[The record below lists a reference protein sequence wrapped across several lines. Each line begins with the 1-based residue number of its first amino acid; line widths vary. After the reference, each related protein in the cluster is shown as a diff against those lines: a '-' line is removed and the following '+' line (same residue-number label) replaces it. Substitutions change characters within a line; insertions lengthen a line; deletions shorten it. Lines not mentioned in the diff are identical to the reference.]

1 MSKALSFRKSSSRAA
16 KFAAVAALTLGL
28 VATVS
33 PAAQAASL
41 GAAGSKG
48 LKHNVLT
55 VSNGTRYVQI
65 DGRTVDFRT
74 VVRDLAWSPDGS
86 KAVFIDGASNLVIS
100 DPDGSNRVTVAK
112 NPGGQ
117 NWNHPTWHS
126 VPAIPAAGVPARNS
140 IVFVARK
147 NGVSQLKTV
156 PAAAGQGQPADL
168 SVWGDGDGDLLPQ
181 TGNIWPNASSKTGTS
196 VFANVDNGT
205 VYIRDENLRSQT
217 DELAKGS
224 EPAVSPD
231 GEDVVFVRS
240 VQGHDHLFVQGRGD
254 KTAKD
259 LTPKATTNYTEPT
272 FSPDGRTIAAR
283 TPKGIVTLPVS
294 GAAKPVVVTSRVGLP
309 AYRG

>member
-65 DGRTVDFRT
+65 DGKTVDFRT
-74 VVRDLAWSPDGS
+74 VVRDLAWSPDGN
-86 KAVFIDGASNLVIS
+86 KAVFIDGAGNLVVS
-100 DPDGSNRVTVAK
+100 DADGGNRVTVAK

-117 NWNHPTWHS
+117 NWNHPTWQ
-126 VPAIPAAGVPARNS
+126 AIPGYAEAELPARNN

-147 NGVSQLKTV
+147 NGVSRLETI
-156 PAAAGQGQPADL
+156 PATAVQGQPTEK
-168 SVWGDGDGDLLPQ
+168 SVSGGVDAPVLPE
-181 TGNIWPNASSKTGTS
+181 TGNIWPNAASKKGTA
-196 VFANVDNGT
+196 VYANADNGT
-205 VYIRDENLRSQT
+205 VYIHDDYLRSQSG
-217 DELAKGS
+217 ELTKGS
-224 EPAVSPD
+224 QPALSPD

-240 VQGHDHLFVQGRGD
+240 VQGHDHLFVQGLDD

-259 LTPKATTNYTEPT
+259 LTPKATTDYTQPT

-294 GAAKPVVVTSRVGLP
+294 GAAKPTVVTSRVGLP

>member
-16 KFAAVAALTLGL
+16 KFAAAAALTLGL

-41 GAAGSKG
+41 GAAGAKG

-65 DGRTVDFRT
+65 DGKTVDFRT
-74 VVRDLAWSPDGS
+74 VVRDLTWSPDGN
-86 KAVFIDGASNLVIS
+86 KAVFIDGSGNLVVS
-100 DPDGSNRVTVAK
+100 DADGSNRVTVAK

-117 NWNHPTWHS
+117 NWNHPTWHAVAA
-126 VPAIPAAGVPARNS
+126 VPEAESPARNS

-156 PAAAGQGQPADL
+156 PAAAVQGQPTDL
-168 SVWGDGDGDLLPQ
+168 SVWSGEDNPLPQ

-205 VYIRDENLRSQT
+205 VYIRDEVLRSQT
-217 DELAKGS
+217 DVLTKGS
-224 EPAVSPD
+224 QPAVSPD

-240 VQGHDHLFVQGRGD
+240 VQGHDHLFVQGVDD

-259 LTPKATTNYTEPT
+259 LTPKATTDYTQPT

-294 GAAKPVVVTSRVGLP
+294 GAAKPTVVTSRVGLP

>member
-16 KFAAVAALTLGL
+16 KFAAVAALSLAL
-28 VATVS
+28 AATVS

-41 GAAGSKG
+41 GASGAKG
-48 LKHNVLT
+48 LKHKVLT

-65 DGRTVDFRT
+65 DGKTVDFRT
-74 VVRDLAWSPDGS
+74 VVRDLAWSPDGN
-86 KAVFIDGASNLVIS
+86 KAVFVDGSSNLVVS
-100 DPDGSNRVTVAK
+100 DADGSNRVVVAK

-117 NWNHPTWHS
+117 NWNHPTWKS
-126 VPAIPAAGVPARNS
+126 VPAVPSADVPARDS
-140 IVFVARK
+140 IVFVART
-147 NGVSQLKTV
+147 NGVSRLKTV
-156 PAAAGQGQPADL
+156 PASAVQGQPADL
-168 SVWGDGDGDLLPQ
+168 GVWGGDGALPQ
-181 TGNIWPNASSKTGTS
+181 TGNIWPNSGGKTGTT

-205 VYIRDENLRSQT
+205 VYIRDEVLRSQT
-217 DELAKGS
+217 DEVAKGS
-224 EPAVSPD
+224 EPALSPD

-240 VQGHDHLFVQGRGD
+240 VKGHDHLFVKRQGD
-254 KTAKD
+254 KAPKD
-259 LTPKATTNYTEPT
+259 LTPNATTDYTEPT

>member
-16 KFAAVAALTLGL
+16 KFAAVAALTLAL
-28 VATVS
+28 AATVS

-41 GAAGSKG
+41 GASGSKG

-65 DGRTVDFRT
+65 DGKSVDFRT
-74 VVRDLAWSPDGS
+74 VVRDLAWSPDGN
-86 KAVFIDGASNLVIS
+86 KAVFIDGSSNLVVS
-100 DPDGSNRVTVAK
+100 DADGGNRVTVAK

-117 NWNHPTWHS
+117 NWNHPTWKS
-126 VPAIPAAGVPARNS
+126 TPAVPEAGVPATNS

-147 NGVSQLKTV
+147 SGVSRLKTV
-156 PAAAGQGQPADL
+156 PASAVQGQPADL
-168 SVWGDGDGDLLPQ
+168 SVSGSDGALVPQ
-181 TGNIWPNASSKTGTS
+181 TGNIWPNAGNRTGTT
-196 VFANVDNGT
+196 VFANADNGT
-205 VYIRDENLRSQT
+205 VYIRDEVLRSQT

-224 EPAVSPD
+224 QPALSPD

-240 VQGHDHLFVQGRGD
+240 VKGHDHLFVKSQGD
-254 KTAKD
+254 KAAPKD
-259 LTPKATTNYTEPT
+259 LTPNATTDYTQPT

>member
-16 KFAAVAALTLGL
+16 KFAAVAALSLAL
-28 VATVS
+28 AATVS

-41 GAAGSKG
+41 GASGSKG

-65 DGRTVDFRT
+65 DGKTVDFRT
-74 VVRDLAWSPDGS
+74 VVRDLAWSPDGN
-86 KAVFIDGASNLVIS
+86 KAVFVDGSSNLVVS
-100 DPDGSNRVTVAK
+100 DADGSNRVTVAK

-117 NWNHPTWHS
+117 NWNHPTWQAIAA
-126 VPAIPAAGVPARNS
+126 VPEAESPARNS
-140 IVFVARK
+140 IVFVART
-147 NGVSQLKTV
+147 NGVSRLLSIPVTAVQGEPRELHPRPARARP
-156 PAAAGQGQPADL
+156 PAADGQHLAELGRQERRHRLRQHRRRHRLHPGQLPALADQRGDQGLPAGG
-168 SVWGDGDGDLLPQ
+168 LP
-181 TGNIWPNASSKTGTS
+181 G
-196 VFANVDNGT
+196 
-205 VYIRDENLRSQT
+205 
-217 DELAKGS
+217 
-224 EPAVSPD
+224 

-240 VQGHDHLFVQGRGD
+240 VKGHDHLFVKARGA
-254 KTAKD
+254 KAPKD
-259 LTPKATTNYTEPT
+259 LTPNATTDYTQPT

>member
-33 PAAQAASL
+33 PAAQAASR

-65 DGRTVDFRT
+65 DGKTVDFRT
-74 VVRDLAWSPDGS
+74 VVRDLAWSPDGN
-86 KAVFIDGASNLVIS
+86 KAVFIDGASNLVVS
-100 DPDGSNRVTVAK
+100 DADGGNRVTVAK

-117 NWNHPTWHS
+117 NWNHPTWQS
-126 VPAIPAAGVPARNS
+126 VPAVPEAGAPARNN
-140 IVFVARK
+140 IVFVART
-147 NGVSQLKTV
+147 NGVSRLKTV
-156 PAAAGQGQPADL
+156 PASAVQGQPADL
-168 SVWGDGDGDLLPQ
+168 SVWGGPDGGLLPQ
-181 TGNIWPNASSKTGTS
+181 TGNIWPNAGGRTGTT

-205 VYIRDENLRSQT
+205 VYIRDEVLRSQT

-224 EPAVSPD
+224 QPALSPD

-240 VQGHDHLFVQGRGD
+240 VKGHDHLFVKGQGD
-254 KTAKD
+254 KAPKD
-259 LTPKATTNYTEPT
+259 LTPNATTDYTQPT

-294 GAAKPVVVTSRVGLP
+294 GATKPVVVTSRVGLP

>member
-1 MSKALSFRKSSSRAA
+1 MSKALSFRKSSFRAA

-41 GAAGSKG
+41 GASGTKG

-65 DGRTVDFRT
+65 DGKTVDFRT
-74 VVRDLAWSPDGS
+74 VVRDLAWSPDGN
-86 KAVFIDGASNLVIS
+86 KAVFIDGAGNLVLS
-100 DPDGSNRVTVAK
+100 DADGSNRVTVAK

-117 NWNHPTWHS
+117 NWNHPTWQ
-126 VPAIPAAGVPARNS
+126 AIPGYAEAELPARNN

-147 NGVSQLKTV
+147 NGVSRLETI
-156 PAAAGQGQPADL
+156 PATAVQGQPTEL
-168 SVWGDGDGDLLPQ
+168 SVSGGVDAPALPE
-181 TGNIWPNASSKTGTS
+181 TGNIWPNASSKAGTA
-196 VFANVDNGT
+196 VYANADNGT
-205 VYIRDENLRSQT
+205 VYIHDDYLRSQSDVLT
-217 DELAKGS
+217 KGS
-224 EPAVSPD
+224 QPALSPD

-240 VQGHDHLFVQGRGD
+240 VQGHDHLFVQGLGD

-259 LTPKATTNYTEPT
+259 LTPKATTDYTQPT

>member
-16 KFAAVAALTLGL
+16 KFAAVAALSLAL
-28 VATVS
+28 AATVS

-41 GAAGSKG
+41 GASGAKG

-65 DGRTVDFRT
+65 DGKTVDFRT
-74 VVRDLAWSPDGS
+74 VVRDLAWSPDGN
-86 KAVFIDGASNLVIS
+86 KAVFVDGSSNLVVS
-100 DPDGSNRVTVAK
+100 DADGSNRVTVAK

-117 NWNHPTWHS
+117 NWNHPTWNW
-126 VPAIPAAGVPARNS
+126 VPAVPGTDIPARNS
-140 IVFVARK
+140 IVFVART
-147 NGVSQLKTV
+147 NGVSRLKTV
-156 PAAAGQGQPADL
+156 PASAVQGQPADL
-168 SVWGDGDGDLLPQ
+168 SVWGGEDDFPPQ
-181 TGNIWPNASSKTGTS
+181 TGNIWPNASSKTGAS
-196 VFANVDNGT
+196 VFANTGNGT

-217 DELAKGS
+217 DEVAKGS
-224 EPAVSPD
+224 EPAISPG
-231 GEDVVFVRS
+231 GEDIVFVRS
-240 VQGHDHLFVQGRGD
+240 VKGHDHLFVKARGA
-254 KTAKD
+254 KAPKD
-259 LTPKATTNYTEPT
+259 LTPNATTDYTEPT

>member
-16 KFAAVAALTLGL
+16 KFAAVAALSLAL
-28 VATVS
+28 AATVS

-41 GAAGSKG
+41 GASGSKG

-65 DGRTVDFRT
+65 DGKTVDFRT
-74 VVRDLAWSPDGS
+74 VVRDLAWSPDGN
-86 KAVFIDGASNLVIS
+86 KAVFVDGSSNLVVS
-100 DPDGSNRVTVAK
+100 DADGSNRVVVAK

-117 NWNHPTWHS
+117 NWNHPTWQT
-126 VPAIPAAGVPARNS
+126 VPAVPEAESPARNS
-140 IVFVARK
+140 IVFVART
-147 NGVSQLKTV
+147 NGVSRLLTIPVTAVQGEPREV
-156 PAAAGQGQPADL
+156 HPSAGPGEAP
-168 SVWGDGDGDLLPQ
+168 LPQ
-181 TGNIWPNASSKTGTS
+181 TGNIWPNSGGRNGATVYANTG
-196 VFANVDNGT
+196 DGT
-205 VYIRDENLRSQT
+205 VYIQDNYLRSQT
-217 DELAKGS
+217 GEVAKGS
-224 EPAVSPD
+224 QPAVSPG

-240 VQGHDHLFVQGRGD
+240 VKGHDHLFVKARGA
-254 KTAKD
+254 KAPKD
-259 LTPKATTNYTEPT
+259 LTPNATTDYTQPT

>member
-41 GAAGSKG
+41 GAAGAKG

-65 DGRTVDFRT
+65 DGKTVDFRT
-74 VVRDLAWSPDGS
+74 VVRDLTWSPDGN
-86 KAVFIDGASNLVIS
+86 KAVFIDGSGNLVVS
-100 DPDGSNRVTVAK
+100 DADGSNQVTVAK

-117 NWNHPTWHS
+117 NWNHPTWQAVS
-126 VPAIPAAGVPARNS
+126 AYGPAELPARNN

-147 NGVSQLKTV
+147 NGVSRLVTV
-156 PAAAGQGQPADL
+156 PATAVQGQPTEVSVSSGAGGPDL
-168 SVWGDGDGDLLPQ
+168 PE
-181 TGNIWPNASSKTGTS
+181 TGNIWPNAGGKIGTS
-196 VFANVDNGT
+196 VYANPGTGT
-205 VYIRDENLRSQT
+205 VYIHDDYLRSQSS
-217 DELAKGS
+217 ELTKGS
-224 EPAVSPD
+224 QPALSPD

-240 VQGHDHLFVQGRGD
+240 VQGHDHLFVQGVDD

-259 LTPKATTNYTEPT
+259 LTPKATTDYTQPT

-294 GAAKPVVVTSRVGLP
+294 GAAKPTVVTSRVGLP